1 MGASLGPARPCCK
14 QEPSSYPFLGTGSSS
29 PPLFAPVCPH
39 HLLLPLLP
47 HRLSGSSLGAP
58 CSLGSRCGAGQSVV
72 QRVLSVP
79 SLPRAH
85 PSGLTLSW
93 GLENAFLS
101 YSPTPLPSLR
111 AALLSPGD
119 YRGRGLGNATCN
131 LPPPDPGKSW
141 AGRRLEPRLHT
152 LSSVGPSVDREPR
165 GAGVTHRFAAFQG
178 RLCAQVKE

>member
-1 MGASLGPARPCCK
+1 MGASLGPARP
-14 QEPSSYPFLGTGSSS
+14 SSCPFLGTGSSS
-29 PPLFAPVCPH
+29 SPAPFSPLYVPTICSATCF
-39 HLLLPLLP
+39 P

-58 CSLGSRCGAGQSVV
+58 CSLGSRCGAWQSV

-79 SLPRAH
+79 SLSRAH

-93 GLENAFLS
+93 GLENVFLS
-101 YSPTPLPSLR
+101 SPRRPRPPLPSLR

-119 YRGRGLGNATCN
+119 YRGRGLGNAACN

-141 AGRRLEPRLHT
+141 AGRRLEPQLHT
-152 LSSVGPSVDREPR
+152 RSSVGPSVDRKPR
-165 GAGVTHRFAAFQG
+165 RAAVTHRFAACQG